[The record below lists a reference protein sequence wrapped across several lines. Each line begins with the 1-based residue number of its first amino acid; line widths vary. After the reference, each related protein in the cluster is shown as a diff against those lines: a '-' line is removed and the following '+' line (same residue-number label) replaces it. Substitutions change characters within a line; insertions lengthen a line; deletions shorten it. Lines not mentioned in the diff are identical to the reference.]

1 MPASLSVVI
10 CSYNG
15 AARLGRT
22 LEALAAQTLHPDLE
36 VIVVDDAS
44 HDGTGDVAR
53 AHAVTVLRHET
64 NRGTAAARD
73 TGLRAAKGRIVAFL
87 DDDCEPGPRWAEL
100 LLAAYAEEGVAGA
113 GGPIVPGAGNGYL
126 PRFLERNNRHEPLEL
141 ELTVS
146 AALPYRFW
154 LYLRRQWSRPGPP
167 PGRRDVHAFSGG
179 NMSFERERLL
189 AVGGFDT
196 RFRYAAEE
204 EDLSRRLRRDRPG
217 RLVLVPDAPVTHWYT
232 PTVRGL
238 LRRSLAYGRG
248 AAMQYTKWPEV
259 RPTLFPWPVL
269 AAGLVLVS
277 PAWPPAAIV
286 AVVLPLLL
294 YPVGLR
300 HVLAGRIE
308 ALADP
313 YLRIAQEACENIGFL
328 HGLWAFRL
336 MFAGDRA
343 GRGGGQS
350 G

>member
-1 MPASLSVVI
+1 MPPSLSVVI

-15 AARLGRT
+15 AARLDRT
-22 LEALAAQTLHPDLE
+22 LDALRTHPILE
-36 VIVVDDAS
+36 IVVVDDAS

-53 AHAVTVLRHET
+53 DHGATVIRHER
-64 NRGTAAARD
+64 NRGAAAARD
-73 TGLRAAKGRIVAFL
+73 TGLRAAKGQVVAFL
-87 DDDCEPGPRWAEL
+87 DDDCEPSPRWAEL
-100 LLAAYAEEGVAGA
+100 LLDAYAEEGVIGA
-113 GGPIVPGAGNGYL
+113 GGPIVPVTGDGFL

-146 AALPYRFW
+146 AALPYRLW
-154 LYLRRQWSRPGPP
+154 LYLRRQWGTAGPRR
-167 PGRRDVHAFSGG
+167 GRRDVHAFSGG

-189 AVGGFDT
+189 AAGGFDT

-217 RLVLVPDAPVTHWYT
+217 RLVFVPGATAGHRYT

-248 AAMQYTKWPEV
+248 AAMQFLKWPGV

-269 AAGLVLVS
+269 VAGLALAAVR
-277 PAWPPAAIV
+277 WPGL
-286 AVVLPLLL
+286 AVVAGLLPLLL

-300 HVLAGRIE
+300 NVPAGRIE

-313 YLRIAQEACENIGFL
+313 YLRLAQEACENVGFL
-328 HGLWAFRL
+328 HGLWAFRR

-350 G
+350 T